1 MLIKTNSREEKIR
14 ILLVDDHPLFI
25 VGFQHIIEFEPQFVV
40 VGNAVTGNQALAMAE
55 QLKPDLVICDLNLPD
70 MDGLNVTRLLVK
82 RFPDTQIIILSMYED
97 DDQVVNAF
105 QAGAAGYCSKT
116 THIEKILKLMVEVG
130 QKQPSLTTS
139 VATSNMLRSQENK
152 GGANSGATGLNPLTM
167 RESEVLEAIAFGCPN
182 REVAS
187 TLSISEHTVRAH
199 INNILKKLRVND
211 RTQAVLA
218 ALRYGWIKVP
228 VATME

>member
-1 MLIKTNSREEKIR
+1 
-14 ILLVDDHPLFI
+14 
-25 VGFQHIIEFEPQFVV
+25 
-40 VGNAVTGNQALAMAE
+40 
-55 QLKPDLVICDLNLPD
+55 
-70 MDGLNVTRLLVK
+70 
-82 RFPDTQIIILSMYED
+82 MYED

-105 QAGAAGYCSKT
+105 QAGAVGYCSKT

-130 QKQPSLTTS
+130 QKQPSFTTP
-139 VATSNMLRSQENK
+139 VATSIMLRSQETK
-152 GGANSGATGLNPLTM
+152 GSANSGATGLNPLTM

-211 RTQAVLA
+211 RTQAVVA

-228 VATME
+228 VAAME